1 MEVLDELRLWID
13 PVKRPGPEAMA
24 VDEWLLE
31 SAEVPVL
38 RVYRWLGDWGS
49 IGYFG
54 ELAAARA
61 SFPGVEWVRRWSGGG
76 TVDHRADW
84 TYSLIVPAGEP
95 LARQRGDG
103 SYRVIHAALRE
114 ALAAEEIDA
123 RLSTGAG
130 ESGSTACF
138 ENPVSHD
145 LVSPGNQKLAGAG
158 QRRSRHG
165 LLHQGS
171 VAVDCEPGVSQLRA
185 ERLAAF
191 LSKRWQRSDLAPP
204 ADEILEKVHRRY
216 ALAAWTERR

>member
-13 PVKRPGPEAMA
+13 PVKRPGPEGMA

-31 SAEVPVL
+31 NAVVPVL

-54 ELAAARA
+54 ELTVART
-61 SFPGVEWVRRWSGGG
+61 SFPGIEWVRRWSGGG

-95 LARQRGDG
+95 LARQRGNE
-103 SYRVIHAALRE
+103 SYRMIHAALLE
-114 ALAAEEIDA
+114 TLAAENIDV

-130 ESGSTACF
+130 ESGSAACF
-138 ENPVSHD
+138 ENPVNHD

-171 VAVDCEPGVSQLRA
+171 VAVACEPDVSQLRA
-185 ERLAAF
+185 ERLAAC
-191 LSKRWQRSDLAPP
+191 LSKNWKQSRFVPP
-204 ADEILEKVHRRY
+204 VDEIAGKVCSRY